1 MTQQDA
7 FVQKLSALLD
17 DAPADYSLPE
27 YQALYRQ
34 LIFSFGLR
42 ILQAFPLQAGRDWH
56 QPSWAAAGQ
65 GGGGQ
70 AGGRGV
76 SSPPPSTGGGQ
87 GTGASPDGGR
97 PGPHPGYV
105 NCFLDFPAFVLGL
118 TP

>member
-70 AGGRGV
+70 
-76 SSPPPSTGGGQ
+76 

>member
-17 DAPADYSLPE
+17 DAPADYGLPE

-34 LIFSFGLR
+34 LIFGFGLR

-56 QPSWAAAGQ
+56 QPSWAAAGGGQ
-65 GGGGQ
+65 GGGQG
-70 AGGRGV
+70 AA
-76 SSPPPSTGGGQ
+76 PPPSTGGGQ
-87 GTGASPDGGR
+87 GTGTDGRRG
-97 PGPHPGYV
+97 GPHPSDVG
-105 NCFLDFPAFVLGL
+105 CFLDFPAFVLGL

>member
-7 FVQKLSALLD
+7 FVQKLSALMN
-17 DAPADYSLPE
+17 DAPAGYSLPE

-34 LIFSFGLR
+34 LIFSFGLQ
-42 ILQAFPLQAGRDWH
+42 ILQRFPLQAGRDWH
-56 QPSWAAAGQ
+56 QPSSDATGGGQ
-65 GGGGQ
+65 GGSQG
-70 AGGRGV
+70 AA
-76 SSPPPSTGGGQ
+76 PPPSTGGGQ

-97 PGPHPGYV
+97 LGPHPGYV